1 MVYIC
6 DYCGGMFDHEP
17 IPVSKKTACPFCKR
31 ESYSRTDM
39 RTRRYEEM
47 PTLRAASEKEI
58 KYFKSDSYSPPEIL
72 PDDEWE
78 DGTDFI
84 DDYEP
89 FWDERGE
96 EEEEN
101 LQEPLYK
108 VRFSDD
114 YLVEVTL
121 TFVSVTSLAF
131 FMRTWLRRIGSNPC
145 NGCDFKNISARY
157 ADDAI

>member
-1 MVYIC
+1 MPSIF
-6 DYCGGMFDHEP
+6 GERF
-17 IPVSKKTACPFCKR
+17 SKAEGKSFL
-31 ESYSRTDM
+31 RTG
-39 RTRRYEEM
+39 
-47 PTLRAASEKEI
+47 S

-121 TFVSVTSLAF
+121 TFVSVTSLAV
-131 FMRTWLRRIGSNPC
+131 RPPW
-145 NGCDFKNISARY
+145 
-157 ADDAI
+157 AIAWW

>member
-6 DYCGGMFDHEP
+6 DYCGGMFDHDP
-17 IPVSKKTACPFCKR
+17 IPVSKKMACPFCKR

-47 PTLRAASEKEI
+47 PALRAASEKEI

-78 DGTDFI
+78 DGTDFV

-89 FWDERGE
+89 FWDERE
-96 EEEEN
+96 EEEEES
-101 LQEPLYK
+101 LREPLHK

-114 YLVEVTL
+114 YEGMASQEKDEDPFLWVDTDSQVMAPK
-121 TFVSVTSLAF
+121 SRQSRKRKA
-131 FMRTWLRRIGSNPC
+131 S
-145 NGCDFKNISARY
+145 
-157 ADDAI
+157 

>member
-1 MVYIC
+1 
-6 DYCGGMFDHEP
+6 
-17 IPVSKKTACPFCKR
+17 
-31 ESYSRTDM
+31 
-39 RTRRYEEM
+39 M

-96 EEEEN
+96 EEEEKEEN

-114 YLVEVTL
+114 YLVEGAAAKQIQIVFKL
-121 TFVSVTSLAF
+121 EKRAKSDKVPQKPIKETSTRKGGAKSILSCAH
-131 FMRTWLRRIGSNPC
+131 MS
-145 NGCDFKNISARY
+145 KNTK
-157 ADDAI
+157 